1 MKKKLTQYLIF
12 ICLFLC
18 YLDSYA
24 GSGCSWSVIYKGM
37 EYKNYTDTIYVD
49 LNDSVKFNIYC
60 YGAQEGAFHVNW
72 YKNDTLM
79 NPIPIYSKN
88 VNLFAMEVGHYR
100 IESTSHTTLNYY
112 LKNSNYT
119 ATKELDN
126 NANLFNFY
134 PNPSNDKITISLKD
148 QNENIKISLIDQQGK
163 EMQLTYLSKSNQ
175 EVVFDIKEFPVG
187 VYFLKYEDKTK
198 VVVKKLAVY

>member
-1 MKKKLTQYLIF
+1 M
-12 ICLFLC
+12 
-18 YLDSYA
+18 
-24 GSGCSWSVIYKGM
+24 
-37 EYKNYTDTIYVD
+37 
-49 LNDSVKFNIYC
+49 
-60 YGAQEGAFHVNW
+60 
-72 YKNDTLM
+72 
-79 NPIPIYSKN
+79 
-88 VNLFAMEVGHYR
+88 
-100 IESTSHTTLNYY
+100 
-112 LKNSNYT
+112 
-119 ATKELDN
+119 
-126 NANLFNFY
+126 FNFY